1 MHEALKEYIQA
12 VGAAHAAGNATE
24 HTYRPALQAFL
35 QSLRPS
41 ISATNE
47 PKRVA
52 CGAPDYVI
60 QRKGLTLGYIEAK
73 DIGKS
78 LDEVEKSEQL
88 KRYLHALG
96 NLILTDY
103 LEFRWYVDG
112 EKRASVKLASIEKG
126 KVHLDS
132 DGSERAVRLLQDFLD
147 HAPASITSP
156 EVLARHMARITD
168 MIRDI
173 IIAAFA
179 HRKASYTILE
189 LRNFFNKTL
198 LPGLE
203 LEARTGEFA
212 DMYAQTIAYG
222 LFAARCNHDG
232 PGETFRRHGA
242 ASEIPKTNPLL
253 RTLFES
259 VTGTSLDD
267 EPFAG
272 FVDDLVQL
280 LATTDIDAVL
290 KDFGKRARLH
300 DPVVH
305 FYETFLAEYDPK
317 LREKRGVYYTPS
329 PVVSYIVRSVDKI
342 LKQAFDLSDGLA
354 DTSSVVIKKKVLS
367 LTAGP
372 VGGSKGMTVQNE
384 EEAGTTVPRVLILD
398 PACGTGTFLYAVVDH
413 IRRSLRDRG
422 QGGVWTGYVREKLLP
437 RIFGFE
443 LLMASYAVAHFK
455 LGLQLAGKDL
465 PLDEQK
471 QWAYNFLGDE
481 RLNVFLTNTLEQAE
495 ERMIASLPGMY
506 QSFTKESLEAR
517 KVKLDM
523 PIMVILGNPPYSG
536 HSANASKRKVGKKMV
551 LTFIG
556 KLIEAYK
563 QVDGELLGEKQV
575 KWLHDD
581 YVKFIRWAQWR
592 IEKTGSGVVGFVT
605 NHSYLDNPTFRG
617 MRQSLLNT
625 FSDIRILDLHGNAKK
640 KETALDGSPDKNVFD
655 IQQGV
660 AIVLLTKRL
669 GHEGPAFVYHADLQG
684 ERQQKYDW
692 LDAHDL
698 DSTDWTV
705 LKPQTPSYWF
715 VPWNY
720 DLGGEYG
727 TLWRVPDIFPVN
739 SVGIVTARDKLCVGW
754 TKEEIWDRVQDFA
767 ALPPEEARNKY
778 ELGDDARDWQVKLA
792 QADVIA
798 SGPDRKHL
806 APVLYRPYDVR
817 HTYYTGKTKGFLCMP
832 LREVMQHAL
841 DGKNIGL
848 STPRGT
854 EVQGSWK
861 HIFCSRYII
870 QHHTVSLKEV
880 NYIFLTYLH
889 KEMLTLKDSK
899 LLVWDKDKQGRIPN
913 LAPAFVEDMQTA
925 LGLSFVTTGTG
936 DLQKTFG
943 PEDVFHYIY
952 AMFHCPGYR
961 ARYAQFLKADFPRV
975 PLTSNLDLFRTL
987 CGLGKELATLH
998 LLESTT
1004 RPSTGYPKPGTD
1016 TVDKGFP
1023 VYDAVN
1029 TLVRINADQYFS
1041 GVPATVWEFQVGGYQ
1056 VAEKWLKD
1064 RRGRKLDIS
1073 DIETYQKIIHALAET
1088 IRLMSEIDAAIPG
1101 WPLV

>member
-1 MHEALKEYIQA
+1 MHEALKGYIQA
-12 VGAAHAAGNATE
+12 VAAAYAAGNATE
-24 HTYRPALQAFL
+24 HTYRPALQAFIQPL
-35 QSLRPS
+35 APGVT
-41 ISATNE
+41 ATNE

-73 DIGKS
+73 DIGIS
-78 LDEVEKSEQL
+78 LDEIEKSEQL
-88 KRYLHALG
+88 GRYRHALG

-103 LEFRWYVDG
+103 LEFRWFVDG
-112 EKRASVKLASIEKG
+112 EKRASVRLAHLEKG
-126 KVHLDS
+126 KVLLDAE
-132 DGSERAVRLLQDFLD
+132 GSERAVRILQEFLD
-147 HAPASITSP
+147 HAPAPISSP
-156 EVLARHMARITD
+156 EVLARHMARLTD

-173 IIAAFA
+173 IVAAF
-179 HRKASYTILE
+179 KSGKQSYNLLE
-189 LRNFFNKTL
+189 LRKFFNKTL

-203 LEARTGEFA
+203 LEARTSEFA

-222 LFAARCNHDG
+222 LFAARCNHDVAKG
-232 PGETFRRHGA
+232 RFSRFGA

-253 RTLFES
+253 RSLFES
-259 VTGTSLDD
+259 VTGTTLDD

-280 LATTDIDAVL
+280 LATADIDAVL
-290 KDFGKRARLH
+290 RDFGKRTRLT

-342 LKQAFDLSDGLA
+342 LKQSFDLPDGLA
-354 DTSSVVIKKKVLS
+354 DTSKVVNL
-367 LTAGP
+367 
-372 VGGSKGMTVQNE
+372 MNE
-384 EEAGTTVPRVLILD
+384 KDEVRDTVPRVLILD

-413 IRRSLRDRG
+413 IRRSLRERS
-422 QGGVWTGYVREKLLP
+422 QGGMWTGYVREKLLP

-465 PLDEQK
+465 PPEEQEL
-471 QWAYNFLGDE
+471 WAYNFQGDE

-506 QSFTKESLEAR
+506 QSFTRESLEAR

-536 HSANASKRKVGKKMV
+536 HSANASKKKVGKKMV

-556 KLIEAYK
+556 QLIETYK
-563 QVDGELLGEKQV
+563 QVDGKPLGEANL
-575 KWLHDD
+575 KWIHDD

-617 MRQSLLNT
+617 MRQSLMNT
-625 FSDIRILDLHGNAKK
+625 FSEIRILDLHGNSKK
-640 KETALDGSPDKNVFD
+640 KETAPDGSPDKNVFD

-660 AIVLLTKRL
+660 AVVLLTKRL
-669 GHEGPAFVYHADLQG
+669 GHEGPARVFHADLRG
-684 ERQQKYDW
+684 ERQPKYEW

-698 DSTDWTV
+698 DSTDWV
-705 LKPQTPSYWF
+705 ELAPQAPSYWF
-715 VPWNY
+715 VPWND
-720 DLGGEYG
+720 DLGSEYG
-727 TLWRVPDIFPVN
+727 AFWKMPDIYLIN

-754 TKEEIWDRVQDFA
+754 TEEEVWDRVQDFA
-767 ALPPEEARNKY
+767 ALPPETARKKY

-792 QADVIA
+792 QADVKA
-798 SGPDRKHL
+798 SGPDKKNL
-806 APVLYRPYDVR
+806 ATILYRPFDVR
-817 HTYYTGKTKGFLCMP
+817 KTYYTGKTKGFICMP
-832 LREVMQHAL
+832 RREVMQHINRYENV
-841 DGKNIGL
+841 GFSI
-848 STPRGT
+848 PRGT
-854 EVQGSWK
+854 EVQGTWG
-861 HIFCSRYII
+861 HVFCSRHMI

-880 NYIFLTYLH
+880 NYFFIVYLA
-889 KEMLTLKDSK
+889 KNSLSPDFRKQLG
-899 LLVWDKDKQGRIPN
+899 WDKDVDGRIPN
-913 LAPAFVEDMQTA
+913 LSPAFVDEMKTA
-925 LGLSFVTTGTG
+925 LGFTFVTTGTG
-936 DLQKTFG
+936 DIQSTFG

-952 AMFHCPGYR
+952 AVFHCPGYR
-961 ARYAQFLKADFPRV
+961 VRYAQFLKADFPRV
-975 PLTSNLDLFRTL
+975 PLTSNVALFRTL

-998 LLESTT
+998 LLESTA
-1004 RPSTGYPKPGTD
+1004 RPATGYPKPGTD

-1023 VYDAVN
+1023 VYNAAN
-1029 TLVRINADQYFS
+1029 QFVRINAHQYFA
-1041 GVPATVWEFQVGGYQ
+1041 GVPSEVWEFQVGGYQ

-1064 RRGRKLDIS
+1064 RRGRKLEYA
-1073 DIETYQKIIHALAET
+1073 DIETYQKIIHALSET
-1088 IRLMSEIDAAIPG
+1088 IRLMGKIDAAIPG
-1101 WPLV
+1101 WPLE